1 MTQEYARPNRS
12 SKTTSAP
19 SVLDEFEKRREE
31 READAE
37 AEQRRKAEL
46 EAVRND
52 IATGEKEVQDR
63 IDALLSASPE
73 EFVMWFI
80 QTEGQ

>member
-1 MTQEYARPNRS
+1 MTQEYAQPNRS
-12 SKTTSAP
+12 SATTSAP
-19 SVLDEFEKRREE
+19 SVLDELEKRRQE

-73 EFVMWFI
+73 EFVMRFI